1 VKVVVAL
8 LSLALAAP
16 ALADKTEGVIP
27 GMLIGPKLSV
37 VGFPTPAVGA
47 EAKVAGWFGL
57 SIDYGYVPNL
67 KVKEVTVGWDN
78 WCAGA
83 KLFPFHGSF
92 FLGALYG
99 QRSLKLRELDKSSG
113 LYADGRV
120 SSRYLAPELGW
131 RFLWNSG
138 FTMGLDFGWQFVTGK
153 STRLTIPQG
162 YDAQKEKDVQ
172 DLSRRV
178 ANQGVPVLGLLE
190 LGWMF

>member
-1 VKVVVAL
+1 MKVVVAL
-8 LSLALAAP
+8 LSLSLAAP

-27 GMLIGPKLSV
+27 GLLIGPKLSLV
-37 VGFPTPAVGA
+37 SFPTPTVGA

-57 SIDYGYVPNL
+57 SFDYGYVPNF
-67 KVKEVTVGWDN
+67 KVKDATVGWNN

-83 KLFPFHGSF
+83 KVFPFHGSF

-99 QRSLKLRELDKSSG
+99 QRSLKLREQDKNSG
-113 LYADGRV
+113 LDADGRV

-153 STRLTIPQG
+153 STRLNIPQG
-162 YDAQKEKDVQ
+162 YDAQKEKDVR

-178 ANQGVPVLGLLE
+178 ANQGIPVLGVLE